1 MPRVTFPQEFEVGL
15 RGFARGAWRSARPRA
30 VVAFALVAATSLFL
44 AGCGGG
50 TGGDSG
56 PQPGFTFLVSP
67 SSVLLYPGG
76 TQSVQVQLVGQNGFQ
91 GRATVSFA
99 GLPTDVTADPSSFQL
114 SPGESA
120 TVVLTAGLRAG
131 TERFQPYSIGNDS
144 AAFTVTVRGI
154 ADSIRGAASLNLT
167 VRLQNPAFV
176 PEVTDLPVV
185 WITTQGGAPITDTET
200 YVPGSLAISSD
211 LAGANVLYS
220 GTMQIKGRGHSTW
233 WMPKKPYRIKLDTK
247 ASLLGMPTERDW
259 NLLANYC
266 DKTLLRNAVAFEL
279 SRRLGMPWTPRSA
292 FVEVF
297 LNGRYDGTY
306 QLTEKIEAGPDRVD
320 ITRMAATDTA
330 GDALTGGYLMEID
343 ERLDGATWF
352 YTPRQVP
359 IVIQDP
365 DPAVPQQLDYI
376 RSYVTQAEDALY
388 SSAFADP
395 ALGWPAYF
403 DAGTFIDW
411 FLVNETA
418 ASVDA
423 IFFSSCWLYKHRMDP
438 LLRMGP
444 VWDFDI
450 SMGNVNY
457 STAVNPAGWWVRLG
471 PWYSRLF
478 QDPNFAAAVAVRW
491 NAVKATELDT
501 LPAFVDQTAAALAL
515 AQQNNFQ
522 RWPILGQWVWPN
534 SECAGSYAGEIDFVK
549 SWLTQRIAWM
559 DAQFQ

>member
-1 MPRVTFPQEFEVGL
+1 MLRISFRHPSPIGPRSLPSRTRQAAPRVVD
-15 RGFARGAWRSARPRA
+15 
-30 VVAFALVAATSLFL
+30 VAFVLVTATGLFL

-50 TGGDSG
+50 AGSAG
-56 PQPGFTFLVSP
+56 PQPGFTFTLSP
-67 SSVLLYPGG
+67 SALTLYPGG
-76 TQSVQVQLVGQNGFQ
+76 TQSLQVQLVGQNGFQ

-99 GLPTDVTADPSSFQL
+99 GLPSDVTSAPSSFQL

-144 AAFTVTVRGI
+144 TVFQVSVWGI
-154 ADSIRGAASLNLT
+154 ADSLRGAVYLNLT
-167 VRLQNPAFV
+167 VTLQNPAFV
-176 PEVTDLPVV
+176 PEATDLPVV

-211 LAGANVLYS
+211 LSGANVLYS

-233 WMPKKPYRIKLDTK
+233 WMPKKPYRIKLDAA
-247 ASLLGMPTERDW
+247 ASLLGMPSEKDW

-279 SRRLGMPWTPRSA
+279 SRRLGMPWTPRWA

-306 QLTEKIEAGPDRVD
+306 QLTEKIEAGPDRVN
-320 ITRMAATDTA
+320 ITRMKAADTS

-343 ERLDGATWF
+343 ERLDGAVWF
-352 YTPRQVP
+352 YTPRAVP

-365 DPAVPQQLDYI
+365 DPAVAEQADYI
-376 RSYVTQAEDALY
+376 RTYVGQAEDALY
-388 SSAFADP
+388 SSAFTDP
-395 ALGWPAYF
+395 DLGWPAYF

-411 FLVNETA
+411 FIVNETT

-471 PWYSRLF
+471 PWYSRFF
-478 QDPNFAAAVAVRW
+478 QAP
-491 NAVKATELDT
+491 T
-501 LPAFVDQTAAALAL
+501 LPPPLPHAGTPSRRPSLIH
-515 AQQNNFQ
+515 FQ
-522 RWPILGQWVWPN
+522 LLWTRLPPRWPWPKRTT
-534 SECAGSYAGEIDFVK
+534 SSAGPSSASGSGRTRSAPVPMREK
-549 SWLTQRIAWM
+549 STS
-559 DAQFQ
+559 